1 MFRHEVE
8 KITPEIAK
16 IYYSRSTGNRVINR
30 QAVKT
35 YIAQMKTGRW
45 VLNGETI
52 CFDSNGV
59 LRDGHHRLLAIIESG
74 VTIEVLVVRGV
85 DPAAWYTYDQGK
97 SRSGGDIFQIAGVT
111 NPFAIKAI
119 VAKCEAINEKKIL
132 HSINNAQ
139 YTSKSNAELL
149 GIYKEHE
156 EVFRDALSMYLKY
169 QTDFRRLLS
178 PAYIGGVAAFL
189 MLYKGCT
196 KECVGRFWE
205 GFALGI
211 LPAYKQARMALTV
224 ASGSKAIMQI
234 VYSAWYAYEH
244 DNITEDFVM
253 IEGSFV

>member
-59 LRDGHHRLLAIIESG
+59 LRDGHHRLLATIESG

-85 DPAAWYTYDQGK
+85 DP
-97 SRSGGDIFQIAGVT
+97 
-111 NPFAIKAI
+111 
-119 VAKCEAINEKKIL
+119 
-132 HSINNAQ
+132 
-139 YTSKSNAELL
+139 
-149 GIYKEHE
+149 
-156 EVFRDALSMYLKY
+156 
-169 QTDFRRLLS
+169 
-178 PAYIGGVAAFL
+178 AAFL

-211 LPAYKQARMALTV
+211 LPAYKQARTALSV
-224 ASGSKAIMQI
+224 ASGSKAVMQI

>member
-1 MFRHEVE
+1 
-8 KITPEIAK
+8 
-16 IYYSRSTGNRVINR
+16 
-30 QAVKT
+30 
-35 YIAQMKTGRW
+35 MKTGRW

-111 NPFAIKAI
+111 NPFATKAI

-132 HSINNAQ
+132 HSRNNAQ

-149 GIYKEHE
+149 RIYREHE
-156 EVFRDALSMYLKY
+156 ELFRDALSMYLKY
-169 QTDFRRLLS
+169 QADFRKLLS

-196 KECVGRFWE
+196 KEYVGRFWE

>member
-1 MFRHEVE
+1 MFRHKVE

-35 YIAQMKTGRW
+35 GRW

-59 LRDGHHRLLAIIESG
+59 LRDGHHRLLTIIESG
-74 VTIEVLVVRGV
+74 VTIEVLVVR
-85 DPAAWYTYDQGK
+85 
-97 SRSGGDIFQIAGVT
+97 
-111 NPFAIKAI
+111 
-119 VAKCEAINEKKIL
+119 
-132 HSINNAQ
+132 
-139 YTSKSNAELL
+139 
-149 GIYKEHE
+149 
-156 EVFRDALSMYLKY
+156 
-169 QTDFRRLLS
+169 
-178 PAYIGGVAAFL
+178 GVAAFL

-196 KECVGRFWE
+196 KECVDRFWE

-234 VYSAWYAYEH
+234 VYSAWYEH

>member
-1 MFRHEVE
+1 MFRHKVE

-16 IYYSRSTGNRVINR
+16 IYYRVINR

-59 LRDGHHRLLAIIESG
+59 L
-74 VTIEVLVVRGV
+74 
-85 DPAAWYTYDQGK
+85 
-97 SRSGGDIFQIAGVT
+97 
-111 NPFAIKAI
+111 
-119 VAKCEAINEKKIL
+119 
-132 HSINNAQ
+132 
-139 YTSKSNAELL
+139 
-149 GIYKEHE
+149 
-156 EVFRDALSMYLKY
+156 RDALSMYLKY

-211 LPAYKQARMALTV
+211 LPAYKQARTALSV
-224 ASGSKAIMQI
+224 ASGSKAVMQI